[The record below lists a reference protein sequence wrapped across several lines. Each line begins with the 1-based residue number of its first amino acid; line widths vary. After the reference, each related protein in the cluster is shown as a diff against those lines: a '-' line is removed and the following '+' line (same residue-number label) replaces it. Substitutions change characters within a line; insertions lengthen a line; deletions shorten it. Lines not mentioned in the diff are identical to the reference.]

1 MTHIRTFILILASIS
16 YIIVIGAAVYEHA
29 AIVPVWTRAIPA
41 SLSMFQGE
49 YGITPAAFWRAIHP
63 VTLLLFVVALIM
75 NWRSRRRLPILVT
88 FIGYIVVLA
97 ITFIYFVPELLALTA
112 STPYSP
118 TINEALTARGKNWEF
133 LSLVRLSWLIVGAV
147 ILLFGLSIGH
157 EPAARSS

>member
-29 AIVPVWTRAIPA
+29 AIVPVWTQAIPA

-88 FIGYIVVLA
+88 FIG
-97 ITFIYFVPELLALTA
+97 
-112 STPYSP
+112 
-118 TINEALTARGKNWEF
+118 
-133 LSLVRLSWLIVGAV
+133 
-147 ILLFGLSIGH
+147 
-157 EPAARSS
+157 